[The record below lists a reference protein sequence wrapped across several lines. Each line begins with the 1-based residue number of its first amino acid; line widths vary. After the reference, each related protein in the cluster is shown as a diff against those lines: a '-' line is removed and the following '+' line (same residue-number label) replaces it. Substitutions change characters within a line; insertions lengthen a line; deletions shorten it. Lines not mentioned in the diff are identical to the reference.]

1 MKMGRISLISVLMV
15 SICASSNLVSMSS
28 SGSDM
33 GVAASAEHISRLV
46 EAQIAARMARLEGK
60 IAGYESAFKSL
71 GKGARKS
78 ASWMPSLLTM
88 GKVGVYLGVAGG
100 VCYGGYC
107 AYKKFAW
114 LRGLV
119 DKVIDKAKGLA
130 QRWLDIP
137 WIKDRLESISTKMKK
152 LSTKIKS
159 LVQGQEKM
167 QEDLSKIGQETTGIL
182 EELEAGKLRDQEAA
196 QKLQNIEQKLNALT
210 LHFDIVS

>member
-15 SICASSNLVSMSS
+15 SIFASSNLVSMSS
-28 SGSDM
+28 SGSDI
-33 GVAASAEHISRLV
+33 GVASAEQINSLI
-46 EAQIAARMARLEGK
+46 EAQVAARMARLEGK
-60 IAGYESAFKSL
+60 IAGYESALKSL

-78 ASWMPSLLTM
+78 SSWMPSLLTM

-130 QRWLDIP
+130 QKWLDIP
-137 WIKDRLESISTKMKK
+137 WIKERLESISTKMKK
-152 LSTKIKS
+152 LSTKIKG
-159 LVQGQEKM
+159 LVKGQEKM
-167 QEDLSKIGQETTGIL
+167 QQDLIRIGQETAGIL

-196 QKLQNIEQKLNALT
+196 KKLQIIEKNVNALM
-210 LHFDIVS
+210 LHFNIVS